1 MPMASS
7 RCGARAHAG
16 HECWRQILRLCGMQ
30 LQAVLEA
37 KMITDST
44 RAHSHHSYLL
54 VVFVAFPSALAP
66 GRRFDERR

>member
-1 MPMASS
+1 MPTASS
-7 RCGARAHAG
+7 RCGACAHAG
-16 HECWRQILRLCGMQ
+16 HESLRQMFRLCGMQ
-30 LQAVLEA
+30 LQAVLKA
-37 KMITDST
+37 KMVTDST